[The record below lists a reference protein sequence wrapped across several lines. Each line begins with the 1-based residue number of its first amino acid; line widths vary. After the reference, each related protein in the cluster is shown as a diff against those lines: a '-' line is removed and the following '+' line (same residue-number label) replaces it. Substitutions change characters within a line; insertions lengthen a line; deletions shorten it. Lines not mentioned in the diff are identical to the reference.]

1 MPFAFTNWF
10 GIVVVISTEALATT
24 QYLSGVESMSGLMR
38 DGALTVSG
46 YTLATALLIVYLFIN
61 FYGVKFLSRINN
73 AVTIFKMVVPILIVI
88 TFIVYALTHA
98 DSHGGNLGEAI
109 PGNDAF
115 GLSDAFKA
123 IVAGGL
129 IYTFNGFQTIVAYAS
144 EVQNPKRNIPLAIF
158 LSLAGVLVL
167 YLGLEYA
174 FMQAVPHDY
183 LISKGGWAGLDFSSP
198 LLQVATMLG
207 LTYVGFLLVIDS
219 AVSPSATGYVYLG
232 ASSRM
237 LYAMSSEGQA
247 PRYFAKINEKYNI
260 SRRSLL
266 FNFILAVMF
275 LFTAKSWAGLMIVVT
290 GFHIIGYMAA
300 PISMGALEP
309 KTKWFGLLVFIM
321 LTMLLNVIDA
331 STNELMAQVLAVL
344 IIIYGVLEYKRIG
357 VKNIIYL
364 ALPFVIF
371 ILVIA
376 YVPNYWVNAI
386 IAVIFYLLVTDHRYV
401 AFCKSTA
408 NKDNV
413 IVD

>member
-1 MPFAFTNWF
+1 M
-10 GIVVVISTEALATT
+10 LD
-24 QYLSGVESMSGLMR
+24 GV
-38 DGALTVSG
+38 LTISG
-46 YTLATALLIVYLFIN
+46 YTLATLLLVVYLFIN
-61 FYGVKFLSRINN
+61 FYGVKFLSKINN
-73 AVTIFKMVVPILIVI
+73 AITVFKMLVPTLIVI
-88 TFIVYALTHA
+88 TFIVYALTHT

-144 EVQNPKRNIPLAIF
+144 EVKNPKRTIPLAIF

-183 LISKGGWAGLDFSSP
+183 LISKDGWAGLDFSSP
-198 LLQVATMLG
+198 LLEVATMLG
-207 LTYVGFLLVIDS
+207 LTYIGFLLVIDS
-219 AVSPSATGYVYLG
+219 AVSPSATSYVYLG

-237 LYAMSSEGQA
+237 LYGMSSEGQA
-247 PRYFAKINEKYNI
+247 PRYFTKLHEKYNI

-309 KTKWFGLLVFIM
+309 KTKWFGLLVFVM

-331 STNELMAQVLAVL
+331 SANELMAQVLAVL
-344 IIIYGVLEYKRIG
+344 IIIYGFLEYKRIG

-371 ILVIA
+371 ILIIA

-413 IVD
+413 IHD